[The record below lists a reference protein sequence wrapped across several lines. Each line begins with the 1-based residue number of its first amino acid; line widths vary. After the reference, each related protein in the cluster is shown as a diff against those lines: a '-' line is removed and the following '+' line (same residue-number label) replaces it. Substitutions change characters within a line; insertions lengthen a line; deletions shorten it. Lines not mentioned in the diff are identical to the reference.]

1 MKKILALLLICVI
14 LTFSL
19 VGCGE
24 SYQEAITPDKNSV
37 GLGYFTTVKHWGGG
51 IYRDYYIIYAN
62 DTKVMYFATDG
73 GQSFGITPLYN
84 TDGTLQIYSE
94 K

>member
-24 SYQEAITPDKNSV
+24 SYQEATTPNEMGV
-37 GLGYFTTVKHWGGG
+37 GLGYFTIVKHWGGG
-51 IYRDYYIIYAN
+51 LYSDYYIMYAN
-62 DTKVMYFATDG
+62 DTKVMYFAEEG
-73 GQSFGITPLYN
+73 GRSFGITPLYN
-84 TDGTLQIYSE
+84 ADGTLQIYNE